1 MTISLVSFFNEITED
16 GLIDNSFMVKTSS
29 VVTCKFLNTTY
40 SIRYSSLLAEV
51 IKKTANIILNKCIY
65 KTFDLLSRIIVF

>member
-16 GLIDNSFMVKTSS
+16 GLIDNSFRVKTSS
-29 VVTCKFLNTTY
+29 VVNCKFLNTTY

-65 KTFDLLSRIIVF
+65 KTFDLLSRIIAF